1 MVDVSGLVGLGFG
14 LALGGW
20 LIYNE
25 YLDFGENWSILIY
38 DICGKGKRSFP
49 IKFLVRDF
57 SFAETAYAAAFIF
70 AVPRLNLFKGSQGSG
85 QGPEVLNG
93 VQG

>member
-1 MVDVSGLVGLGFG
+1 MLSANG
-14 LALGGW
+14 
-20 LIYNE
+20 
-25 YLDFGENWSILIY
+25 SILIY
-38 DICGKGKRSFP
+38 NICGKGKRSFP

-85 QGPEVLNG
+85 QGPEKKG
-93 VQG
+93 VG